1 MPLME
6 VQVQTTQA
14 GAHLTTVRVG
24 LNGARTLEPGDHWG
38 CVVRGTDARDLA
50 VNLEVPQQ
58 PSAGARNRL
67 TGDFEVRNGNAAVL
81 RQVLAAVQTISANQM
96 E

>member
-1 MPLME
+1 ME

-24 LNGARTLEPGDHWG
+24 LNGARTLELGDYWG

-58 PSAGARNRL
+58 PGASASYSNAHDLRVG
-67 TGDFEVRNGNAAVL
+67 NGHAAVL
-81 RQVLAAVQTISANQM
+81 CQVLAAVQTISAKQM
-96 E
+96 G